1 MSENKQIQENTNKNV
16 DESEIYQQEDF
27 KKEFDD
33 LLKNL
38 DETKIDGIVILI
50 QIQTF

>member
-38 DETKIDGIVILI
+38 NETKIDEIVLLI

>member
-16 DESEIYQQEDF
+16 DESEIYQKEDF

-38 DETKIDGIVILI
+38 NETKIDEIVLLI

>member
-38 DETKIDGIVILI
+38 NDTKIDEIVLLI